1 MKPRPPVRRRSYVA
15 AYALLAFLLLL
26 AHAPLLQLPFFWDE
40 AGQYIPAALDL
51 FHTGALIPHSTV
63 PNVHPP
69 AVMVWLALVWKLVG
83 FSIPA
88 TRIAM
93 TLIAAL
99 GLLFSFLLAIQLC
112 RGAHGTP
119 AFAALGL
126 LCISPLFYAQTSMA
140 LLDMPAMCASA
151 LALLLFLQNRFRA
164 SALACVALVLVKE
177 TGMVAPVVF
186 AVWLVMEKRRREA
199 VWFALPLLPLG
210 LWLLWLH
217 HGTGN
222 WLGDAGFARY
232 NLGLALDPLRVLAAL
247 ARRACYLFISDGHF
261 IGTGV
266 VIYAFRRMPLL
277 RDRAWRVA
285 ASFCAA
291 HVLVVSLVGGA
302 VLERYLLPVLPVL
315 YAAFAVSLQTLRIRP
330 RRLATAA
337 LVVCLVAANFIFPP
351 YPFPFENNLAYVSFT
366 ELEMEVG
373 AAVALYPGNI
383 VTTFPLQGTF
393 GNPDLGFVEKA
404 RASSEI
410 PDFRAATIDKLL
422 AVPPEVMVVYSTE
435 YDPLRLRDY
444 APVRWLLTR
453 LYSWEPSLSAD
464 QVAERLG
471 MRVARSWNRRGLRMA
486 LLVRSRVRRLRL

>member
-1 MKPRPPVRRRSYVA
+1 MKPRPPVRRRSYLA

-51 FHTGALIPHSTV
+51 FQTGALIPHSTV

-69 AVMVWLALVWKLVG
+69 AVMAWLALVWKMVG

-99 GLLFSFLLAIQLC
+99 GVLFSFLLAIELC
-112 RGAHGTP
+112 RGANGTP

-164 SALACVALVLVKE
+164 SALACVVLVLVKE
-177 TGMVAPVVF
+177 TGLVAPVVF

-199 VWFALPLLPLG
+199 VWFALPVLPLA
-210 LWLLWLH
+210 LWLWWLH
-217 HGTGN
+217 HGTGH
-222 WLGDAGFARY
+222 WLGNADFARY
-232 NLGLALDPLRVLAAL
+232 NLGLALDPLRVPAAL
-247 ARRACYLFISDGHF
+247 ARRAWYLFISDGHF

-315 YAAFAVSLQTLRIRP
+315 YAAFAVSLQTLRLRP

-337 LVVCLVAANFIFPP
+337 LIVCLVAANFIFPP

-422 AVPPEVMVVYSTE
+422 AAPPEVMVVYSTE

-471 MRVARSWNRRGLRMA
+471 MRVARSWNRGGLRMA